1 MRGLPKVGIVGAG
14 QVGATAALLLVVR
27 DLADVTLID
36 VVEGL
41 PQGKALDMMQS
52 RAVLCF
58 EPRVEG
64 SNSYEAL
71 ANSDVVVI
79 TAGLPRK
86 PGMSRADL
94 LSANAGIVSEVVA
107 GISSSAPEAVIV
119 VVTNPLDVM
128 AYLAWRKSGYEPRR
142 VLGMG
147 GVLDSARFSYY
158 VSERLGIEPVNVEAL
173 VVGSHGEK
181 MLPLVSSTQ
190 ADGMPLVQLTGDDV
204 AAGLVERTRS
214 GGAEVVSLLKTG
226 SAYYAPAA
234 SIFRTVKAILTD
246 EKSVLPTSTLLSGEY
261 GLEDVF
267 LGVPARIGRQGVE
280 EIVKMELDDEEL
292 AALRES
298 AGEVADGIS
307 QLRKMGALS

>member
-1 MRGLPKVGIVGAG
+1 
-14 QVGATAALLLVVR
+14 
-27 DLADVTLID
+27 
-36 VVEGL
+36 
-41 PQGKALDMMQS
+41 
-52 RAVLCF
+52 
-58 EPRVEG
+58 
-64 SNSYEAL
+64 
-71 ANSDVVVI
+71 
-79 TAGLPRK
+79 
-86 PGMSRADL
+86 
-94 LSANAGIVSEVVA
+94 
-107 GISSSAPEAVIV
+107 
-119 VVTNPLDVM
+119 
-128 AYLAWRKSGYEPRR
+128 
-142 VLGMG
+142 
-147 GVLDSARFSYY
+147 
-158 VSERLGIEPVNVEAL
+158 
-173 VVGSHGEK
+173 